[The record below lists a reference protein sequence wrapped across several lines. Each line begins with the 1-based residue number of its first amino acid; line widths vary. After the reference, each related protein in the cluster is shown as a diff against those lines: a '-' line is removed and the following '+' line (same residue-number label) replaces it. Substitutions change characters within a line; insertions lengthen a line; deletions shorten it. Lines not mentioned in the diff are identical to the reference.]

1 MFRNLFDFMVN
12 ALQDVV
18 IIGAGPYGLSI
29 AAHLAPAGV
38 KLRAFGTPMHTW
50 RAQMPNGM
58 RLKSEGFASRIY
70 DPKGEYRL
78 SHFCQERG
86 IPYADVG
93 LPVGRDTFAEYGQEF
108 ARRYVP
114 MLEDQAVVALRQT
127 GAGFELST
135 ADGQDIRAK
144 RVVCAVGITHYA
156 HVAPV
161 LAGLPPGL
169 LSHSSAHH
177 DLSGFA
183 GRTVAVVGG
192 GASATDCAALLADAG
207 ATTHLLTRRPA
218 LRFHAAPRPRS
229 RRERLARPTTALGH
243 GWKQVLCAE
252 APLVFHAMPE
262 KFRVSVTQRFL
273 GPAPCWFVRGQV
285 EAGVAVQT
293 NVRVIAAA
301 DRNGRAMLD
310 LDTREGPAQLEVDH
324 VIAAT
329 GYKVDLGRL
338 SFLDKA
344 LRARIRTAG
353 GAPALSPWFESSA
366 PGLFFVGP
374 AAANSF
380 GPLLR
385 FACGAEFTA
394 GRIARRLS

>member
-1 MFRNLFDFMVN
+1 MVSISH
-12 ALQDVV
+12 DVA
-18 IIGAGPYGLSI
+18 IIGAGPYGLSV
-29 AAHLAPAGV
+29 AAHLAPAGL
-38 KLRAFGTPMHTW
+38 KLGVFGTPMQTW
-50 RAQMPNGM
+50 RMQMPARM
-58 RLKSEGFASRIY
+58 RLKSEGFASRLY
-70 DPKGEYRL
+70 DPTGEYPL
-78 SHFCQERG
+78 SRFCREKG

-93 LPVGRDTFAEYGQEF
+93 LPVERETFAEYGQEF

-114 MLEDQAVVALRQT
+114 MLEDRSVVALRQS
-127 GAGFELST
+127 GSEFELSL
-135 ADGQDIRAK
+135 ADGQRIGAK
-144 RVVCAVGITHYA
+144 RVICAVGIGYYA

-161 LAGLPPGL
+161 LAGLPPEH
-169 LSHSSAHH
+169 LSHSSSHH

-192 GASATDCAALLADAG
+192 GASATDCAALLAEAG
-207 ATTHLLTRRPA
+207 AVTHLLTRRPA
-218 LRFHAAPRPRS
+218 LRFHSAPTQRS
-229 RRERLARPTTALGH
+229 RKERMMRPTTALGH

-273 GPAPCWFVRGQV
+273 GPAPCWFVRDQV

-293 NVRVIAAA
+293 NVRITGAAA
-301 DRNGRAMLD
+301 RNGRAALD
-310 LDTREGPAQLEVDH
+310 LATPTGTGRLEVDH

-338 SFLDKA
+338 QFLDEA
-344 LRARIRTAG
+344 LRRRITTVA
-353 GAPALSPWFESSA
+353 GAPALSSWFESSA

-374 AAANSF
+374 IAANCF

-394 GRIARRLS
+394 KRVARRLS